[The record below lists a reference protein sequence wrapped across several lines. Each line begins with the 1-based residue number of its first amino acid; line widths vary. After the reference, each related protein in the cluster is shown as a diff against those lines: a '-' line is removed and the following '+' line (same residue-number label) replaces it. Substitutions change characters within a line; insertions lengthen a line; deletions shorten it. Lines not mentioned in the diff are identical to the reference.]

1 MNRDL
6 FCGPGRTEAKQELQ
20 FYLPSLFK
28 NTPLPMLVKLPFG
41 HFLLGQQKF
50 EIKAQIKPPSVLEG
64 WLDLRCVQHAIQEH
78 GYVLRQQ

>member
-1 MNRDL
+1 
-6 FCGPGRTEAKQELQ
+6 
-20 FYLPSLFK
+20 
-28 NTPLPMLVKLPFG
+28 MLVKLPFG